1 MSIFKLFDA
10 YSLRAR
16 LLPAL
21 LAAAPSVA
29 ALMLLISWRSFDLTS
44 TFATLAT
51 FVLLYALSDFARR
64 CGRSVEQKIFTNNGG
79 MPSIVLFRRND
90 AVIDEGSKERYRNF
104 LAKKLNIG
112 VPSSE
117 QEFEDQQ
124 VADKFYEQCGVWL
137 RENTRDVKKFSLLFS
152 ENVTYGF
159 RRNIFGL
166 KRLAIGLNLL
176 TVIVCVGLLWNS
188 AWTLTGDRAERIEI
202 ILLIAFA
209 HLVYMIFAVRESV
222 VWEAANV
229 YARQLILSCESFLTA
244 SKGKK

>member
-1 MSIFKLFDA
+1 MSVIKLFDA

-29 ALMLLISWRSFDLTS
+29 ALMLLITWKSLDLTS
-44 TFATLAT
+44 AFATLAT

-64 CGRSVEQKIFTNNGG
+64 CGRSIEQQIFANNGG

-90 AVIDEGSKERYRNF
+90 TVIDEGSKERYRNF
-104 LAKKLNIG
+104 LAKKLSIA
-112 VPSSE
+112 VLSSE
-117 QEFEDQQ
+117 AESEDQQ

-176 TVIVCVGLLWNS
+176 TVIVCVGLLWNTS
-188 AWTLTGDRAERIEI
+188 WSLDGDRAARIEVI
-202 ILLIAFA
+202 FLIAFA
-209 HLVYMIFAVRESV
+209 HLVYMIFVVRESV
-222 VWEAANV
+222 VLEAANV
-229 YARQLILSCESFLTA
+229 YARQLILSCESFLTVA
-244 SKGKK
+244 KGKK

>member
-1 MSIFKLFDA
+1 MSVIKLFDA

-29 ALMLLISWRSFDLTS
+29 ALMLLISWKSFDLTS

-64 CGRSVEQKIFTNNGG
+64 CGRSIEQQIFANNGG

-90 AVIDEGSKERYRNF
+90 TVIDEGSKERYRNF
-104 LAKKLNIG
+104 LAKKLGIA
-112 VPSSE
+112 VLSSE
-117 QEFEDQQ
+117 EESEDQQ
-124 VADKFYEQCGVWL
+124 EADKFYEQCGVWL

-176 TVIVCVGLLWNS
+176 TVIVCVGLLWNTGWS
-188 AWTLTGDRAERIEI
+188 LDGDRAARIEI
-202 ILLIAFA
+202 IFLIASA

-222 VWEAANV
+222 VLEAANV
-229 YARQLILSCESFLTA
+229 YARQLILSCESFLTVA
-244 SKGKK
+244 KGKK

>member
-1 MSIFKLFDA
+1 MSVIKLFDA

-29 ALMLLISWRSFDLTS
+29 ALMLLISWKSFDLTS
-44 TFATLAT
+44 AFATLAT

-64 CGRSVEQKIFTNNGG
+64 CGRSIEQQIFANNGG

-90 AVIDEGSKERYRNF
+90 TVIDEGSKERYRNF
-104 LAKKLNIG
+104 LAKKLSIA
-112 VPSSE
+112 VLSSE
-117 QEFEDQQ
+117 AESDDQQ

-176 TVIVCVGLLWNS
+176 TVIVCVGLLWNTS
-188 AWTLTGDRAERIEI
+188 WSLDGDRAARIEVI
-202 ILLIAFA
+202 FLIAFA
-209 HLVYMIFAVRESV
+209 HLVYMIFVVRESV
-222 VWEAANV
+222 VLEAANV
-229 YARQLILSCESFLTA
+229 YARQLILSCESFLTVA
-244 SKGKK
+244 KGKK

>member
-1 MSIFKLFDA
+1 MSVIKLFDA

-29 ALMLLISWRSFDLTS
+29 ALMLLISWKSFDLTS
-44 TFATLAT
+44 AFATLAT

-64 CGRSVEQKIFTNNGG
+64 CGRSIEQQIFANNGG

-90 AVIDEGSKERYRNF
+90 TVIDEGSKERYRNF
-104 LAKKLNIG
+104 LAKKLSIA
-112 VPSSE
+112 VLSSE
-117 QEFEDQQ
+117 AESEDQQ

-159 RRNIFGL
+159 RRNI
-166 KRLAIGLNLL
+166 R
-176 TVIVCVGLLWNS
+176 
-188 AWTLTGDRAERIEI
+188 
-202 ILLIAFA
+202 
-209 HLVYMIFAVRESV
+209 
-222 VWEAANV
+222 
-229 YARQLILSCESFLTA
+229 
-244 SKGKK
+244 

>member
-1 MSIFKLFDA
+1 MSVIKLFDA

-29 ALMLLISWRSFDLTS
+29 ALMLLISWKSFDLTS
-44 TFATLAT
+44 AFATLAT

-64 CGRSVEQKIFTNNGG
+64 CGRSIEQQIFANNGG

-90 AVIDEGSKERYRNF
+90 TVIDEGSKERYRNF
-104 LAKKLNIG
+104 LAKKLSIA
-112 VPSSE
+112 VLSSE
-117 QEFEDQQ
+117 AESEDQQ

-176 TVIVCVGLLWNS
+176 TVIVCVGLLWNTS
-188 AWTLTGDRAERIEI
+188 WSLDGDRAARIEVI
-202 ILLIAFA
+202 FLIAFA
-209 HLVYMIFAVRESV
+209 HLVYMIFVVRESV
-222 VWEAANV
+222 VLEAANV
-229 YARQLILSCESFLTA
+229 YARQLILSCESFLTVA
-244 SKGKK
+244 KGKK